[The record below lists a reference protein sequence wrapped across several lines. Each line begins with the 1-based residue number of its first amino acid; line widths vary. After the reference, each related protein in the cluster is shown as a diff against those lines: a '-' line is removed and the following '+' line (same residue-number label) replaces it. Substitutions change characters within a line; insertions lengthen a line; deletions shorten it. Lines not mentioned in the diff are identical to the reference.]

1 MRAEARTILS
11 ARLPPVRVAVLTWSE
26 WRLAATRGHEL
37 SMATNSIF
45 LIASKVAALG
55 IGFLCWLVAARLFAA
70 SDVGLASAAVS
81 ATTLVAQ
88 LALLG
93 IGSSV
98 IGLYPTQSRPKALL
112 DNAATLV
119 GLASLVAAGAFL
131 VVAAAALT
139 DLQILVLDGRFA
151 ICFVALG
158 CAGTIGVLVDQ
169 TSTVIRR
176 GDQAMTRNVVCGLV
190 TLAIIPFVALVG
202 ESDRSVAIFG
212 AWTAGAVAMVGMGA
226 WQLRRGFLRYRFRP
240 LLRRDLALPLLTL
253 GIPNHFLT
261 LAERLPGAVL
271 PILVTEVLSP
281 ADNAYW
287 YGVWMM
293 AWVVFIIPIQIGIT
307 LYAEASHDL
316 ASLHRLVAQALRLSL
331 VLGVLAALAAIVCAG
346 LALTLLGHAYAAAGE
361 LPLRI
366 VVLAVVPMTV
376 VEVYYGVCRS
386 VRRLSEA
393 VTTGLLSAGAALLG
407 AVLVAPSYGLV
418 GIALVWLAV
427 QAATSLWAG
436 IRLASLVRSPRVTSR
451 GGE

>member
-1 MRAEARTILS
+1 M
-11 ARLPPVRVAVLTWSE
+11 PVRVAVQTWSE
-26 WRLAATRGHEL
+26 WRLAATAGHEL
-37 SMATNSIF
+37 SMASNSIF

-55 IGFLCWLVAARLFAA
+55 LGFLCWLVAARLFSA

-98 IGLYPTQSRPKALL
+98 IGLFPGQSRPNDLL

-119 GLASLVAAGAFL
+119 GLASF
-131 VVAAAALT
+131 VAAALFLGVAATALT
-139 DLQILVLDGRFA
+139 DLRVLALDARFA
-151 ICFVALG
+151 TFFVALG
-158 CAGTIGVLVDQ
+158 IAGTIGVLVDQ

-176 GDQAMTRNVVCGLV
+176 GDQAMTRNLLCGLV
-190 TLAIIPFVALVG
+190 TLAIIPMVMLVG
-202 ESDRSVAIFG
+202 EADRSVAIFG
-212 AWTAGAVAMVGMGA
+212 AWSAGGVAMVGMGA
-226 WQLRRGFLRYRFRP
+226 WQLHRGFLRYQYRP
-240 LLRRDLALPLLTL
+240 LLRRDLAVPLLTV

-281 ADNAYW
+281 AENAYW

-316 ASLHRLVAQALRLSL
+316 ASLHRLVVQALRLSL
-331 VLGVLAALAAIVCAG
+331 GLGVLAALAAIACAG
-346 LALTLLGHAYAAAGE
+346 IALTLLGHAYAAAGE
-361 LPLRI
+361 SPLRI
-366 VVLAVVPMTV
+366 AVLAVFPMTV

-393 VTTGLLSAGAALLG
+393 VATGLLSAGAALAG
-407 AVLVAPSYGLV
+407 AVLVAPAYGLV

-427 QAATSLWAG
+427 QTAASLWAG
-436 IRLASLVRSPRVTSR
+436 IRLTALVRPPRVTSL
-451 GGE
+451 